1 MRRCYGLLISA
12 VCAAG
17 GCQSSPQGLD
27 PFLGPQRIA
36 PPPTGAA
43 VPNGAAPYFSP
54 GGAAPT
60 YQNTAPVVTPG
71 TAAPITPSGTAPT
84 GGTYNYTPSAL
95 KTEGAASPDR
105 SLVPQTS
112 AAASPIAFPG
122 QTASWSGGSTGGE
135 AVRIV
140 ESPAGVKQASFTTP
154 SLKTPAASAPI
165 EVGPMVDIMSLP
177 SPTR

>member
-27 PFLGPQRIA
+27 PFLGPQRIS

-54 GGAAPT
+54 GSAAPT
-60 YQNTAPVVTPG
+60 YQNTPPVVTPG
-71 TAAPITPSGTAPT
+71 TAAPIAPGGTAPANS
-84 GGTYNYTPSAL
+84 TYNYTPSSL
-95 KTEGAASPDR
+95 KTDGAASPDR

-112 AAASPIAFPG
+112 AAASTIAFPG
-122 QTASWSGGSTGGE
+122 KTAAWNSGSTGGE
-135 AVRIV
+135 PVRIV
-140 ESPAGVKQASFTTP
+140 EPAGVTQASFTTP
-154 SLKTPAASAPI
+154 SLKTPASSAPI
-165 EVGPMVDIMSLP
+165 EVGPMVDITSLP
-177 SPTR
+177 NPKR